1 MALALGL
8 GKYLLCHTSR
18 FFQTVLLLA
27 SGSIFNHSSNPNV
40 TYELD
45 NAQACIK
52 FTTTKV
58 IQPDEELC
66 IYYGNSL
73 WFETTESPL
82 ATNLIENTTPQSEV
96 FNLAGLENIDIRIE
110 KPRLYLEEE
119 LPFEKVDIREEED
132 DNEIETGDTFPEIL
146 PKIPIKL
153 ITCTQLMCG
162 SLTFQTS
169 MILPNS

>member
-8 GKYLLCHTSR
+8 GICFVTPLDF

-45 NAQACIK
+45 NAHACIK
-52 FTTTKV
+52 FTTIKV

-73 WFETTESPL
+73 WFETAESSL
-82 ATNLIENTTPQSEV
+82 ATNLVENTTPQSEI

-110 KPRLYLEEE
+110 KPPLYFEEE
-119 LPFEKVDIREEED
+119 LPFEKVSIREEED
-132 DNEIETGDTFPEIL
+132 DNEIETGDTFFRN
-146 PKIPIKL
+146 
-153 ITCTQLMCG
+153 IT
-162 SLTFQTS
+162 
-169 MILPNS
+169 INSH